1 MPMSWHWVD
10 HRTRLGTDSNQRR
23 TNWRLSSSVSSPL
36 GSPAT
41 LALWQMDPK
50 FLRNL
55 KWSKRHNGK
64 GRGGDEE

>member
-1 MPMSWHWVD
+1 MCS
-10 HRTRLGTDSNQRR
+10 RQI
-23 TNWRLSSSVSSPL
+23 LSLRGSSVSSPL